1 MQNFRNALIITN
13 LSIPLSPAVFQNVLT
28 SLYPPSAGTFHPDAA
43 SLMVP
48 LMPFTGHLRKWG
60 TKVEVVVISETRW
73 PSQGKGEEPANIENA
88 KTYNTNLIK
97 HGQVGTPKRPG

>member
-1 MQNFRNALIITN
+1 MLLVTEFQSYAGAQGDGVNYSRQADN
-13 LSIPLSPAVFQNVLT
+13 LPTPEVIE
-28 SLYPPSAGTFHPDAA
+28 
-43 SLMVP
+43 
-48 LMPFTGHLRKWG
+48 MPFTGHLRKWG

-73 PSQGKGEEPANIENA
+73 PSQGEGEEPANIENA